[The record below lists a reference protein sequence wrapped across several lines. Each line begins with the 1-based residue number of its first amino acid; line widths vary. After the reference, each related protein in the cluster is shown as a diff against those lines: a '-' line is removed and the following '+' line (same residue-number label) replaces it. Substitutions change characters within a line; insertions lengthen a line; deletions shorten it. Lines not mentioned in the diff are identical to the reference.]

1 MCYDINTHCIHTE
14 RLIINLKMAD
24 VDIAWTT
31 TESGF
36 KMPTVALG
44 TLMENIKAL
53 IKKPT
58 VALGT
63 LMENI
68 EPDNAQ
74 VAQLVRDAID
84 LGYRHFD
91 TAQIYRS
98 EPGVGKGIR
107 DKIESGD
114 VKREDIFVTT
124 KLWRNAHGTDD
135 VVPSLR
141 SSLQE
146 LGLDYVDLFL
156 IHWPTAFQS
165 GPNQF
170 PKDEVGKFQYASIDY
185 LDTWKGMESC
195 VDLGLTKYIGLS
207 NYNSKQIQRILDTCR
222 IKPVNL
228 QIEVH
233 PYLSNSKLVAF
244 CKSHDITVMAY
255 SPLGGFKWRNGETE
269 GPSIFNDS
277 TIQAIARKYEKSP
290 AQIALR
296 FQLQRGV
303 AVCPKSSKKHRIAE
317 NINVFDFTLG
327 PEDMNRLL
335 ACDRNYRLN
344 AEFPDHPFYP
354 FHENF

>member
-1 MCYDINTHCIHTE
+1 
-14 RLIINLKMAD
+14 
-24 VDIAWTT
+24 
-31 TESGF
+31 
-36 KMPTVALG
+36 
-44 TLMENIKAL
+44 
-53 IKKPT
+53 
-58 VALGT
+58 
-63 LMENI
+63 MENI

-185 LDTWKGMESC
+185 LDTWK
-195 VDLGLTKYIGLS
+195 
-207 NYNSKQIQRILDTCR
+207 
-222 IKPVNL
+222 
-228 QIEVH
+228 IEVH